1 VSQVIVSL
9 LFLIAPLGEL
19 LAQEFQPPRS
29 RPSETGTRVGLFG
42 FGVHGGADVTDPVQ
56 IVLGAGLD
64 LGNLFTS
71 RFRIRATAEVGID
84 GEDSF
89 VASVEGLYRFT
100 GDHEATVPYVGSGVS
115 VAGHDDC
122 GMDDDCPAVW
132 FNIVFGF
139 ERRFR
144 STFNWMLEYHGMDA
158 LRRHRFYFGFVTR
171 RGG

>member
-1 VSQVIVSL
+1 VRAITAL
-9 LFLIAPLGEL
+9 LLLIWPLEAVP
-19 LAQEFQPPRS
+19 AQEFQPPRS
-29 RPSETGTRVGLFG
+29 RSAEAGTRFGLFG
-42 FGVHGGADVTDPVQ
+42 FSVHGGAEVTDPVQ

-64 LGNLFTS
+64 LGNLFTN

-89 VASVEGLYRFT
+89 VASAEGLYRFT
-100 GDHEATVPYVGSGVS
+100 GDNEPTVPYAGLGMS

-132 FNIVFGF
+132 VNIVFGF

-144 STFNWMLEYHGMDA
+144 STFNWMVEYHGMDA